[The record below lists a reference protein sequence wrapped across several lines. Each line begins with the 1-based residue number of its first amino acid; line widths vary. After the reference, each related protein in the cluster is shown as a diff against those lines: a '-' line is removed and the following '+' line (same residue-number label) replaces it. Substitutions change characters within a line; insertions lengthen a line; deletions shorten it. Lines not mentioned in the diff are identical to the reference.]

1 MLFSPL
7 LTQNSPSIQFSLSS
21 VHTCS
26 PCHFFLCWS
35 LACPFG
41 LAYILFPAS
50 GLLLDCQH
58 FGNPLTVLQAP
69 LPISLSFFLYLSQ
82 FALVQSIRHS
92 ILQLHLE
99 FALFVWW
106 SYQLPWSEAF
116 FLLWVR
122 LLECQICFF
131 SLQCRQ
137 LFSAVNTKKKRSKIK
152 INHRNV
158 KLLTFIIFWLHLW
171 VFFSF
176 DTNSNIIY
184 INIST

>member
-21 VHTCS
+21 VHTYS

-58 FGNPLTVLQAP
+58 FGSPLTVLQAP
-69 LPISLSFFLYLSQ
+69 LPISLSFFLCLSQ

-106 SYQLPWSEAF
+106 SYQLPLLEAF
-116 FLLWVR
+116 SLLWDR
-122 LLECQICFF
+122 LLDCQICFF
-131 SLQCRQ
+131 SSQCRQ
-137 LFSAVNTKKKRSKIK
+137 LFSAINKKR
-152 INHRNV
+152 
-158 KLLTFIIFWLHLW
+158 
-171 VFFSF
+171 
-176 DTNSNIIY
+176 D
-184 INIST
+184 